1 MFETMTAA
9 ALVIGALALALAV
22 GYRHRAYTQYVEKR
36 DEVARLRRE
45 LAQIQAEKQALDAER
60 AAIRRERETLAR
72 HEPPNVAIEPG
83 AP

>member
-9 ALVIGALALALAV
+9 ALVIGALALAV
-22 GYRHRAYTQYVEKR
+22 GYRHRAFSLYVKKR

-45 LAQIQAEKQALDAER
+45 LAKLQAEKQALDSER

-72 HEPPNVAIEPG
+72 HEPPNRT
-83 AP
+83 